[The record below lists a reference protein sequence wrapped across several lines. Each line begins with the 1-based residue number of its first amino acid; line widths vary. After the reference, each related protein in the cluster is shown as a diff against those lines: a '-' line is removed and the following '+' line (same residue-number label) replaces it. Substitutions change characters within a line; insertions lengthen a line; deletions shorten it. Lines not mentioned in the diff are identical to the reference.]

1 MRKLDMSTKHAR
13 VEKVKENVMVKKQ
26 NKRMIVEN
34 AEQTIADMIKS
45 DDKTDKVMSAAE
57 AIAMLKK
64 I

>member
-1 MRKLDMSTKHAR
+1 MSTKHAR

-45 DDKTDKVMSAAE
+45 ADKTDKVMSAAE